1 MSQEILFQ
9 RKSDSSKCFRTI
21 FSVENAVSKTNSPK
35 EPNLALFNLIN
46 CLFIIGHNGE
56 QLKEMRDLEP
66 KYFLLTQY
74 LLVAEMLYSFLPTLK
89 IQNFR
94 EAAICRQKTYTKT
107 RTFFRCC

>member
-1 MSQEILFQ
+1 M
-9 RKSDSSKCFRTI
+9 T
-21 FSVENAVSKTNSPK
+21 
-35 EPNLALFNLIN
+35 
-46 CLFIIGHNGE
+46 GNGE
-56 QLKEMRDLEP
+56 QLKEMRDLKP

-107 RTFFRCC
+107 RTFFSIYVKAVVLYHHHCSPNTRLKKM

>member
-1 MSQEILFQ
+1 M
-9 RKSDSSKCFRTI
+9 RY
-21 FSVENAVSKTNSPK
+21 
-35 EPNLALFNLIN
+35 
-46 CLFIIGHNGE
+46 NGE

-107 RTFFRCC
+107 RTFFRCCYLLAFHLHYYLSIGFHCPLVKYILPNFGELKTR

>member
-1 MSQEILFQ
+1 
-9 RKSDSSKCFRTI
+9 
-21 FSVENAVSKTNSPK
+21 VSLSIT
-35 EPNLALFNLIN
+35 A
-46 CLFIIGHNGE
+46 NGE

-74 LLVAEMLYSFLPTLK
+74 LLVAEILPSFLPTLK

>member
-1 MSQEILFQ
+1 MSSCFL
-9 RKSDSSKCFRTI
+9 RKFWS
-21 FSVENAVSKTNSPK
+21 A
-35 EPNLALFNLIN
+35 A
-46 CLFIIGHNGE
+46 IGTNGE

-107 RTFFRCC
+107 RTFFRCCYTFVCLFQV